1 MKYYPLI
8 LSMMLI
14 SLYICKLAVDPS
26 EQDACES
33 TYNPKGWEECKG
45 KGTYTPEEVCCFLRG
60 TRPDIKNQT
69 YCADI
74 IIKNISTPE
83 GRKNV
88 EELIKNGTYWED
100 MTLPFKLEE
109 MICYDSDIPTP
120 PPTPSSANKLVSSI
134 LILILV
140 LLL

>member
-45 KGTYTPEEVCCFLRG
+45 KGTYTPEEVCCYFKG
-60 TRPDIKNQT
+60 TRPDIKNGS
-69 YCADI
+69 YCADV
-74 IIKNISTPE
+74 IIKDISTPE
-83 GRKNV
+83 GRKEV
-88 EELIKNGTYWED
+88 EEKIKKGTYWED
-100 MTLPFKLEE
+100 MTLSFNLEQ
-109 MICYDSDIPTP
+109 MICYDSDIPA
-120 PPTPSSANKLVSSI
+120 SANKLVSSI